1 VVCYIR
7 SAAGEEIVREQMEAR
22 LKALKSEL
30 EAGEAEL
37 AKVEN
42 QRTYLR
48 ETLLRIS
55 GAVQVI
61 EELLVEGQNAEQRD
75 GTNLDAPGTEPTRT
89 GLTSVRTD
97 KNDEAT

>member
-1 VVCYIR
+1 
-7 SAAGEEIVREQMEAR
+7 MEAR
-22 LKALKSEL
+22 LKALKCEL

-42 QRTYLR
+42 QRMYLR

-61 EELLVEGQNAEQRD
+61 EELLAEGQPTEQRD
-75 GTNLDAPGTEPTRT
+75 GTNLTEPGSEAPGTRST
-89 GLTSVRTD
+89 GVRAAESD
-97 KNDEAT
+97 WAS

>member
-1 VVCYIR
+1 M
-7 SAAGEEIVREQMEAR
+7 REQLEAR

-30 EAGEAEL
+30 ESGQAEL
-37 AKVEN
+37 AKVEEH
-42 QRTYLR
+42 RAYLR

-55 GAVQVI
+55 GAVQVM
-61 EELLVEGQNAEQRD
+61 EELLVEGQHAEQRD
-75 GTNLDAPGTEPTRT
+75 GTNLDTPRTEPTRT